1 VRRITLQVLLMAVFA
16 LPALPLRADNDLEES
31 VCNRMLEPLLFWLWQ
46 RSAGTARID
55 PARMPAGVE
64 ALSHQTRDGRKLS
77 GFRLRARVAPGS
89 DARGFLLVAQGN
101 ATLAERL
108 IGRLRD
114 YADAGYDV
122 FIFDYRGY
130 GRSEGQRRLK
140 AIAADY
146 RDILASLS
154 QSQSG
159 ERLLYGMSFGGIVL
173 LHAIRKGQPFD
184 RAVIDSTPARVS
196 TYGCPRRYDPVTS
209 LPGDSRGML
218 LISGAQDRV
227 VPPEDSAP
235 LLDAGEARG
244 ARVVRSADF
253 DHPFMD
259 RDPAVREARQALI
272 HSFLTGIRQEQR
284 SGE

>member
-1 VRRITLQVLLMAVFA
+1 MAVCA
-16 LPALPLRADNDLEES
+16 LPALPLRAGTGLEES
-31 VCNRMLEPLLFWLWQ
+31 VCNRVLEPLLFWLWQ
-46 RSAGTARID
+46 RSAGTARAD
-55 PARMPAGVE
+55 PASLPARVE
-64 ALSHQTRDGRKLS
+64 AITHQTRDGRTLS
-77 GFRLRARVAPGS
+77 GFRLKARVATGS
-89 DARGFLLVAQGN
+89 GARGFLLAAQGN

-108 IGRLRD
+108 IGRLREF
-114 YADAGYDV
+114 ADAGYDV
-122 FIFDYRGY
+122 YLYDYRGY

-154 QSQSG
+154 QSQPG

-173 LHAIRKGQPFD
+173 LHAIGKGLPFD

-196 TYGCPRRYDPVTS
+196 TYGCPRRYDPVS
-209 LPGDSRGML
+209 NLPEDSRGML
-218 LISGAQDRV
+218 LISGARDRV

-259 RDPAVREARQALI
+259 RDPAVRDARQALI
-272 HSFLTGIRQEQR
+272 HSFLTGARQE
-284 SGE
+284 